1 MKRLLIII
9 LIIVWSCSNE
19 RIVQLPKINSS
30 EIAQVLDVSPAYIF
44 YDETEQDSVL
54 FNRKNLIGTTNWL
67 VNVDR
72 RLKLRQVVPHLVYLQ
87 NKRQSGGM
95 HTNED
100 ARNYF
105 TCNNT
110 ATNNLG
116 FIDYTQ
122 THMEILDE
130 LPIQNDTSAYFLL
143 VKEANDLELVHNK
156 VRSKVSRAYIVNKVD
171 SLKNTYPSDL
181 KFYPVFNMK
190 LSFQEYINVKQVLNE
205 VFVTTGVSL
214 NQEKFLN
221 LNSLN

>member
-1 MKRLLIII
+1 MKRLIIMI
-9 LIIVWSCSNE
+9 LVTVWSCSNE

-30 EIAQVLDVSPAYIF
+30 EITQVLDVSPAYIF

-72 RLKLRQVVPHLVYLQ
+72 RLHLRQVVPHLIYLQ

-122 THMEILDE
+122 THMEILDQPP
-130 LPIQNDTSAYFLL
+130 LQNAANASFLFI
-143 VKEANDLELVHNK
+143 KEADDLELVNNNI
-156 VRSKVSRAYIVNKVD
+156 RSKVFRTTIVDKVE
-171 SLKNTYPSDL
+171 SLKSNQPSDL
-181 KFYPVFNMK
+181 KLYPVFNME
-190 LSFQEYINVKQVLNE
+190 LSFQDYISIKQLLNE
-205 VFVTTGVSL
+205 VFETTGVSL
-214 NQEKFLN
+214 NEEKFLN
-221 LNSLN
+221 LNFLN